1 LIHKAFKKIYH
12 AVSVYKVSFIQSYK
26 LTTPTKGNATMK
38 RIIKNG
44 VTIIKT
50 GDANGGVKNKH
61 NQTGVSQQVF
71 PDGAVRY
78 RAEMQVMG
86 KKHYFGIR
94 DTVEE
99 AIELRLEAERQLAN
113 GTFDEWLKHIKKPK
127 CRNRYNKKG
136 IAQLKTSTGI
146 RYRVD
151 ITVDGK
157 RYYIAKR
164 NNLQEAYDILE
175 EAEQQVANGCFKEW
189 LQKLH
194 ASSEIRP
201 NKFGHAG
208 IVFKEKDN
216 VYCAKINHKKKYYH
230 LGCFKN
236 VEDAIELRKEAD
248 KHVKQGDFEEWVQ
261 ELKHNKSKKGM
272 DQE

>member
-1 LIHKAFKKIYH
+1 
-12 AVSVYKVSFIQSYK
+12 
-26 LTTPTKGNATMK
+26 MK

-71 PDGAVRY
+71 PDGTVRY
-78 RAEMQVMG
+78 RAEMQVMR

-99 AIELRLEAERQLAN
+99 AVALRLEAEQQLAN
-113 GTFDEWLKHIKKPK
+113 GTFNEWLKHIKKPK
-127 CRNRYNKKG
+127 CKNKYDKKG
-136 IAQLKTSTGI
+136 ISQLKTPTGI
-146 RYRVD
+146 RYRVE

-164 NNLQEAYDILE
+164 NNLQDAYDILE
-175 EAEQQVANGCFKEW
+175 EAEKQVAKGSFAEW
-189 LQKLH
+189 LKELH
-194 ASSEIRP
+194 TASTEKR
-201 NKFGHAG
+201 NKCGYVG
-208 IVFKEKDN
+208 ITFFEKEN
-216 VYCAKINHKKKYYH
+216 HFRAKINYKRKSYH
-230 LGCFKN
+230 LGCSKN
-236 VEDAIELRKEAD
+236 LEEVIALRKEAE
-248 KHVKQGDFEEWVQ
+248 KHVRKGDFEEWVQ
-261 ELKHNKSKKGM
+261 ELKHNKIEMGM

>member
-1 LIHKAFKKIYH
+1 
-12 AVSVYKVSFIQSYK
+12 
-26 LTTPTKGNATMK
+26 MK

-78 RAEMQVMG
+78 RAEMQVKG

-113 GTFDEWLKHIKKPK
+113 GTFDEWLKHIKKPVCK
-127 CRNRYNKKG
+127 NKFAKKG
-136 IAQLKTSTGI
+136 ISEQKTPNGI
-146 RYRVD
+146 RYRAE

-157 RYYIAKR
+157 RYYIVKR
-164 NNLQEAYDILE
+164 KNLQEAIDILE
-175 EAEQQVANGCFKEW
+175 EAERQVEKGTFEEW
-189 LQKLH
+189 LQKQKRN
-194 ASSEIRP
+194 RP
-201 NKFGHAG
+201 DMRNNYGHAG
-208 IVFKEKDN
+208 IMFCEKEKMFR
-216 VYCAKINHKKKYYH
+216 AKITRKRKTYH
-230 LGCFKN
+230 LGYSKN
-236 VEDAIELRKEAD
+236 LEEVIELRKEAE
-248 KHVKQGDFEEWVQ
+248 KHVQAGDFEEWVQ
-261 ELKHNKSKKGM
+261 ELKHNKIKMGM
-272 DQE
+272 DEK

>member
-1 LIHKAFKKIYH
+1 M
-12 AVSVYKVSFIQSYK
+12 SVYKVSFIQSYK
-26 LTTPTKGNATMK
+26 LTTHAKGKATMK

-50 GDANGGVKNKH
+50 GDANGGIKNKY
-61 NQTGVSQQVF
+61 NQAGVSQQVF

-78 RAEMQVMG
+78 RAEMQVKG

-94 DTVEE
+94 DTLEE

-136 IAQLKTSTGI
+136 IAQVKTSTGI

-151 ITVDGK
+151 ITIDGK

-175 EAEQQVANGCFKEW
+175 EAEQQVANGCFEEW
-189 LQKLH
+189 LKELH
-194 ASSEIRP
+194 TNSQIKA
-201 NKFGHAG
+201 NKHGHSG
-208 IVFKEKDN
+208 IVFKEKAN
-216 VYCAKINHKKKYYH
+216 LYCAKINHKRKYYH
-230 LGCFKN
+230 LGCSKN
-236 VEDAIELRKEAD
+236 LEDAIELRKEAE

-261 ELKHNKSKKGM
+261 ELKHNKIEMGM
-272 DQE
+272 DEK